1 MNGIERVRDAL
12 TGAFPEATVEVRD
25 LTGTG
30 DHVEARVV
38 TAAFEGKGLLERHRM
53 VYGALGNAFQ
63 GPVHALMLKTLTPA
77 EAGTKT
83 EKRA

>member
-30 DHVEARVV
+30 DHVEARSSP
-38 TAAFEGKGLLERHRM
+38 RRWWHR
-53 VYGALGNAFQ
+53 V
-63 GPVHALMLKTLTPA
+63 
-77 EAGTKT
+77 
-83 EKRA
+83 